1 MAREYKGNT
10 KDMEDELAK
19 KYSQKYAEE
28 IDSGFD
34 SIPSGGMNS
43 VEPYLK
49 EVWIEINIK
58 KDKIKKVAEWIAYEC
73 SDKEREEEI
82 N

>member
-43 VEPYLK
+43 VDPYLK
-49 EVWIEINIK
+49 EVWNEINIMK
-58 KDKIKKVAEWIAYEC
+58 EKIKKIEKIYGFRV
-73 SDKEREEEI
+73 
-82 N
+82 

>member
-19 KYSQKYAEE
+19 KYSQRYAEE
-28 IDSGFD
+28 FDSGFD
-34 SIPSGGMNS
+34 NPPRSGMNS

-49 EVWIEINIK
+49 EVWKEINIMK
-58 KDKIKKVAEWIAYEC
+58 EKIKKIEKIHGFRV
-73 SDKEREEEI
+73 
-82 N
+82 